1 MIYDKSLSHTVMW
14 IGLIAAACAQSQL
27 AACAHNSEQRVDRT
41 TPLVPQTAK
50 LDTARTVENRLFG
63 SAQKIDA
70 ETDINGSGTAQT
82 TTDQHH
88 NQMFQLAAEK
98 LTAGEELNAE
108 EYRALG
114 VGITGYE
121 VYSKFF
127 KNQGVVEAVYEDSPA
142 DRAGIKVGDKVTNL
156 HISQTVQDKAR
167 ANPTQPLWSVAF
179 KRVGVPVELTV
190 VRHGKE
196 IPMTLITYNIE
207 DIKDP
212 EIRHMFEQ
220 MISNLGFPKEG
231 EFSATSMKELTGA
244 PDP

>member
-1 MIYDKSLSHTVMW
+1 MIYDKSLRRTAMW
-14 IGLIAAACAQSQL
+14 TSLTAAACTQLQL

-70 ETDINGSGTAQT
+70 ETEISGSAQT

-88 NQMFQLAAEK
+88 TQMFQLAAEK

-156 HISQTVQDKAR
+156 DISQTVEDKAR

-244 PDP
+244 TDP